1 MTTKKRKVDKVNSDD
16 SSPDSS
22 PDNLLLSVQ
31 AKEKLKNEHY
41 INTFFDKIELFILR
55 ICYDDDNRIDK
66 IDLRTDWD
74 KYFSE
79 FKKKIGI
86 KIF

>member
-1 MTTKKRKVDKVNSDD
+1 MPPKTKKRKANLSED

-22 PDNLLLSVQ
+22 PDYLLLSVQ

-41 INTFFDKIELFILR
+41 RNTFFDKIELFILR

-79 FKKKIGI
+79 FKKN
-86 KIF
+86 